1 ADITG
6 TNTSFQ
12 QITAEVLNV
21 PLEMVNVETG
31 DTKTAPYAGMSAGS
45 KTVYTVGRAVKAAAE
60 DLKQQMFELAMK
72 RLEVEPEDMEVAN
85 CQVQVKGAPDR
96 AMTFKRFGKLSTNFG
111 APFPVIVGRGSI
123 AARKTAPGFTAQVA
137 DIEVDPDTGDVT
149 LHGYAIAQDA
159 GFAINPLSVEGQMQ
173 GGASQGIGI
182 ALWEE
187 MKYDEHG
194 SLLNPNLLDY
204 RLPTARDLP
213 PIETIIV
220 EVPSEEGPFGA
231 RIVGEPSIVAGAA
244 AIGNAIDSA
253 VGARLDE
260 VPITPER
267 LLRSMG
273 KL

>member
-1 ADITG
+1 
-6 TNTSFQ
+6 
-12 QITAEVLNV
+12 
-21 PLEMVNVETG
+21 
-31 DTKTAPYAGMSAGS
+31 
-45 KTVYTVGRAVKAAAE
+45 
-60 DLKQQMFELAMK
+60 
-72 RLEVEPEDMEVAN
+72 
-85 CQVQVKGAPDR
+85 
-96 AMTFKRFGKLSTNFG
+96 
-111 APFPVIVGRGSI
+111 
-123 AARKTAPGFTAQVA
+123 
-137 DIEVDPDTGDVT
+137 
-149 LHGYAIAQDA
+149 YAIAQDA

>member
-1 ADITG
+1 
-6 TNTSFQ
+6 
-12 QITAEVLNV
+12 
-21 PLEMVNVETG
+21 
-31 DTKTAPYAGMSAGS
+31 
-45 KTVYTVGRAVKAAAE
+45 
-60 DLKQQMFELAMK
+60 
-72 RLEVEPEDMEVAN
+72 
-85 CQVQVKGAPDR
+85 
-96 AMTFKRFGKLSTNFG
+96 
-111 APFPVIVGRGSI
+111 
-123 AARKTAPGFTAQVA
+123 
-137 DIEVDPDTGDVT
+137 
-149 LHGYAIAQDA
+149 
-159 GFAINPLSVEGQMQ
+159 EGQMQ